1 MSHLIEEYA
10 KTLGVKIG
18 KPYLCEHFYPILD
31 EKYITIHTDK
41 RIDSK
46 NYEYFPQV
54 LDLIKPLLN
63 QKGYKIY
70 QIGGPED
77 PKLENVDGCFLNL
90 NFKQSAYLIKRSK
103 LHLGIDSLPIHIA
116 SMYDVPIVA
125 LYSHTYAANAYPY
138 WSSKENVVIIESD
151 KNGNKPSFSYQE
163 NPKTIR
169 SIKPEKIS
177 QSVFDSLKIEEKI
190 NFNTLRI
197 GDHYHIPFVEIIPN
211 FRANLEDQ
219 KNKTLYIRADL
230 HNDDQAIAFW
240 CANHKTK
247 IIAANELPIQ
257 LIKQFASNIE
267 HIYFKIKDQ
276 SISNEY
282 FELVKKC
289 KVNFTICVNDEE
301 NIAQIRNHYF
311 DFKVEFDDV
320 KQRIEKITKQNGYF
334 LTNKILISQ
343 GVLYPSEA
351 HLNANKKL
359 DMLNE
364 VMHDDDA
371 FWKDAEHFY
380 IYDFIIRETIESAN
394 SESQERSREL
404 EESERTPI

>member
-18 KPYLCEHFYPILD
+18 KPYLCEHFYPILE

-41 RIDSK
+41 KIDSK

-54 LDLIKPLLN
+54 LNLIKPILN

-116 SMYDVPIVA
+116 SMYDIPIVA

-138 WSSKENVVIIESD
+138 WSSKENAIMIESD

-177 QSVFDSLKIEEKI
+177 QSVFDLLKIEEKI

-197 GDHYHIPFVEIIPN
+197 GNHYHIPFVEIVPN

-230 HNDDQAIAFW
+230 HNDDQTIAFW
-240 CANHKTK
+240 CANYKTK
-247 IIAANELPIQ
+247 IIAANELPIP
-257 LIKQFASNIE
+257 LIKQFAPNIE

-289 KVNFTICVNDEE
+289 KVNFTICVDDEE
-301 NIAQIRNHYF
+301 NLAQIRNYYF
-311 DFKVEFDDV
+311 DFRVEFDSLKERV
-320 KQRIEKITKQNGYF
+320 AKTARQNGYF

-359 DMLNE
+359 DMINE

>member
-54 LDLIKPLLN
+54 LNIIKSILN
-63 QKGYKIY
+63 KRGLKIY

-77 PKLENVDGCFLNL
+77 PRLENVDGCFLNL
-90 NFKQSAYLIKRSK
+90 NFKQSAYLIKRSR
-103 LHLGIDSLPIHIA
+103 LHLGIDSLPVHIA
-116 SMYDVPIVA
+116 SKYDIPIVA

-138 WSSKENVVIIESD
+138 WSSKENIVLIESD

-169 SIKPEKIS
+169 TIKPETIA
-177 QSVFDSLKIEEKI
+177 QSVLNLLKIDEQI

-197 GDHYHIPFVEIIPN
+197 GSNYHIPFVEIVPN

-230 HNDDQAIAFW
+230 HNDDQTIAFW

-247 IIAANELPIQ
+247 IIAANEIPIP

-267 HIYFKIKDQ
+267 HIYFKIKDAW
-276 SISNEY
+276 ISNDY
-282 FELVKKC
+282 FDLVKKC
-289 KVNFTICVNDEE
+289 KVNFTICVDNEE

-311 DFKVEFDDV
+311 DFRVDLDNV
-320 KQRIEKITKQNGYF
+320 KERIEKITKQNGHF

-343 GVLYPSEA
+343 GILYPSEA

-359 DMLNE
+359 DMVNE

>member
-18 KPYLCEHFYPILD
+18 KPYLAEHFYPILND
-31 EKYITIHTDK
+31 KYVTIHTDK
-41 RIDSK
+41 KIDSK

-54 LDLIKPLLN
+54 LNLIKPLLN
-63 QKGYKIY
+63 KYGYKIY
-70 QIGGPED
+70 QIGGHED
-77 PKLENVDGCFLNL
+77 PKLENVDGWFLNL
-90 NFKQSAYLIKRSK
+90 NFKQSAYLIKRSQ
-103 LHLGIDSLPIHIA
+103 LHLGIDSLPVHIA

-138 WSSKENVVIIESD
+138 WSSKEKIVLIESD

-169 SIKPEKIS
+169 TIKPEKIAE
-177 QSVFDSLKIEEKI
+177 SVLNLLKIEERI

-197 GDHYHIPFVEIIPN
+197 GDNYHVQFVEIVPN

-219 KNKTLYIRADL
+219 KNKTLYVRADL
-230 HNDDQAIAFW
+230 NNDDQIIAFW

-247 IIAANELPIQ
+247 IIASSEIPIP

-267 HIYFKIKDQ
+267 HIYFKINDK
-276 SISNEY
+276 SISSDY
-282 FELVKKC
+282 FESVRKC
-289 KVNFTICVNDEE
+289 KVNFTICVSDKE
-301 NIAQIRNHYF
+301 NVAEIRNFYF
-311 DFKVEFDDV
+311 DFRVEFDNV
-320 KQRIEKITKQNGYF
+320 KERIAKIKKQNGYF
-334 LTNKILISQ
+334 FSNKILVSEGAI
-343 GVLYPSEA
+343 YPSEA

-359 DMLNE
+359 DMVNE
-364 VMHDDDA
+364 VMYDDDA

-380 IYDFIIRETIESAN
+380 IYDFTNRETIEN
-394 SESQERSREL
+394 SKSEFEKCSREL
-404 EESERTPI
+404 EESERTSI

>member
-18 KPYLCEHFYPILD
+18 KPYLAEHFYPILND
-31 EKYITIHTDK
+31 KYITIHTDK

-54 LDLIKPLLN
+54 LNLIKPLLN
-63 QKGYKIY
+63 KYGYKIY
-70 QIGGPED
+70 QIGGQED
-77 PKLENVDGCFLNL
+77 PKLENVDAWFLNL
-90 NFKQSAYLIKRSK
+90 NFKQSAYLIKRSQ
-103 LHLGIDSLPIHIA
+103 LHLGIDSLPVHIA

-138 WSSKENVVIIESD
+138 WSSKEKTVLIESD

-169 SIKPEKIS
+169 SIKPEKIAE
-177 QSVFDSLKIEEKI
+177 SVFNLLKIEERI
-190 NFNTLRI
+190 NFNTLKI
-197 GDHYHIPFVEIIPN
+197 GDHYHIPFVEIVPN

-219 KNKTLYIRADL
+219 KGKTLYIRADL
-230 HNDDQAIAFW
+230 HNDDQTIAFW
-240 CANHKTK
+240 CANYKTK
-247 IIAANELPIQ
+247 IIASSEIPIL

-267 HIYFKIKDQ
+267 HIYFKVNSK
-276 SISNEY
+276 SISSDY
-282 FELVKKC
+282 FESVRKC
-289 KVNFTICVNDEE
+289 KVNFSICVDDEQ
-301 NIAQIRNHYF
+301 NIAEMRNFYF
-311 DFKVEFDDV
+311 DFKVEFDNT
-320 KQRIEKITKQNGYF
+320 KEKIAKIKKQNGYF
-334 LTNKILISQ
+334 FSNKIILSQ

-359 DMLNE
+359 DMVNE

-380 IYDFIIRETIESAN
+380 IYDFIIRETIESSN

>member
-1 MSHLIEEYA
+1 
-10 KTLGVKIG
+10 
-18 KPYLCEHFYPILD
+18 
-31 EKYITIHTDK
+31 
-41 RIDSK
+41 
-46 NYEYFPQV
+46 
-54 LDLIKPLLN
+54 
-63 QKGYKIY
+63 
-70 QIGGPED
+70 
-77 PKLENVDGCFLNL
+77 
-90 NFKQSAYLIKRSK
+90 
-103 LHLGIDSLPIHIA
+103 
-116 SMYDVPIVA
+116 MYDIPIVA

-138 WSSKENVVIIESD
+138 WSSKENAIMIESD

-177 QSVFDSLKIEEKI
+177 QSVFDLLKIEEKI

-197 GDHYHIPFVEIIPN
+197 GNHYHIPFVEIVPN

-230 HNDDQAIAFW
+230 HNDDQTIAFW
-240 CANHKTK
+240 CANYKTK
-247 IIAANELPIQ
+247 IIAANELPIP
-257 LIKQFASNIE
+257 LIKQFAPNIE

-289 KVNFTICVNDEE
+289 KVNFTICVDDEE
-301 NIAQIRNHYF
+301 NLAQIRNYYF
-311 DFKVEFDDV
+311 DFRVEFDSLKERV
-320 KQRIEKITKQNGYF
+320 AKTARQNGYF

-359 DMLNE
+359 DMINE

>member
-18 KPYLCEHFYPILD
+18 KPYLCEHFYPTID

-41 RIDSK
+41 KIDSK

-54 LDLIKPLLN
+54 LNIIKSILN
-63 QKGYKIY
+63 KKGYKIY

-77 PKLENVDGCFLNL
+77 PKLENIDGCFLNL
-90 NFKQSAYLIKRSK
+90 NFKQSAYLIKRSQ
-103 LHLGIDSLPIHIA
+103 LHLGIDSLPVHIA
-116 SMYDVPIVA
+116 SMYDIPIVA

-138 WSSKENVVIIESD
+138 WSSKENVIVIESE

-169 SIKPEKIS
+169 TIKPETIA
-177 QSVFDSLKIEEKI
+177 QSIFNLLKIEEKV

-197 GDHYHIPFVEIIPN
+197 GNHYHIPFVEIVPN

-230 HNDDQAIAFW
+230 HNDDQTIAFW
-240 CANHKTK
+240 CANYKTK
-247 IIAANELPIQ
+247 IIAANEIPIP

-267 HIYFKIKDQ
+267 HVYFKIKDQ

-282 FELVKKC
+282 FDLVRKC
-289 KVNFTICVNDEE
+289 KVNFTICVDDEE

-311 DFKVEFDDV
+311 DFKVEFDNI
-320 KQRIEKITKQNGYF
+320 KQRIEKVTKQNGYF
-334 LTNKILISQ
+334 LTNKILLSE
-343 GVLYPSEA
+343 GNLYPSEA

-359 DMLNE
+359 DTLNE

-380 IYDFIIRETIESAN
+380 IYDFIIRETIEN
-394 SESQERSREL
+394 SDSEPEECSREL
-404 EESERTPI
+404 EESERTSI

>member
-1 MSHLIEEYA
+1 MLSFIELAKFWSRVEFEQRSVVSQIFLWAVILIESE
-10 KTLGVKIG
+10 
-18 KPYLCEHFYPILD
+18 
-31 EKYITIHTDK
+31 
-41 RIDSK
+41 
-46 NYEYFPQV
+46 
-54 LDLIKPLLN
+54 
-63 QKGYKIY
+63 
-70 QIGGPED
+70 
-77 PKLENVDGCFLNL
+77 
-90 NFKQSAYLIKRSK
+90 
-103 LHLGIDSLPIHIA
+103 
-116 SMYDVPIVA
+116 
-125 LYSHTYAANAYPY
+125 
-138 WSSKENVVIIESD
+138 

-163 NPKTIR
+163 SPKTIR
-169 SIKPEKIS
+169 SIKPEKIA
-177 QSVFDSLKIEEKI
+177 QSVLDLLKIEEEI

-197 GDHYHIPFVEIIPN
+197 GDYYHIPFVEIVPN

-230 HNDDQAIAFW
+230 HNDDQTIAFW
-240 CANHKTK
+240 CANYKTK
-247 IIAANELPIQ
+247 IIAANEIPIP

-289 KVNFTICVNDEE
+289 KVNFTICIDEEE
-301 NIAQIRNHYF
+301 NIAQVRNYYF
-311 DFKVEFDDV
+311 DFRVDFDNK

-359 DMLNE
+359 DMVNE

-380 IYDFIIRETIESAN
+380 IYDFINRETIESAN
-394 SESQERSREL
+394 SESQECSREL
-404 EESERTPI
+404 EESERTFI

>member
-41 RIDSK
+41 KIDSK

-54 LDLIKPLLN
+54 LNLIKPILN

-70 QIGGPED
+70 QIGGSED

-116 SMYDVPIVA
+116 SMYDIPIVA

-138 WSSKENVVIIESD
+138 WSSKENVVLIESE

-163 NPKTIR
+163 SPKTIR
-169 SIKPEKIS
+169 SIKPEKIA
-177 QSVFDSLKIEEKI
+177 QSVFDLLKIEEKI

-197 GDHYHIPFVEIIPN
+197 GNHYHIPFVEIVPN

-230 HNDDQAIAFW
+230 YNDDQTIAFW
-240 CANHKTK
+240 CSNHKTK
-247 IIAANELPIQ
+247 IIAANELPIP
-257 LIKQFASNIE
+257 LIKQFAPNIE

-289 KVNFTICVNDEE
+289 KVNFTICVDDEE
-301 NIAQIRNHYF
+301 NLAQIRNYYF
-311 DFKVEFDDV
+311 DFRVEFDSLKERV
-320 KQRIEKITKQNGYF
+320 AKTARQNGYF

-359 DMLNE
+359 DMINE

-380 IYDFIIRETIESAN
+380 IYDFIIRETIENTN
-394 SESQERSREL
+394 SKSQECSREL

>member
-18 KPYLCEHFYPILD
+18 RPYLSEHFYPILND
-31 EKYITIHTDK
+31 KYITIHTDK
-41 RIDSK
+41 KIDSK

-54 LDLIKPLLN
+54 LNLIKPLLN
-63 QKGYKIY
+63 KNGYKIY
-70 QIGGPED
+70 QIGGHED

-90 NFKQSAYLIKRSK
+90 NFKQSAYLIKRSQ

-138 WSSKENVVIIESD
+138 WSSKEKTVLIESD

-169 SIKPEKIS
+169 SIKPEKIAE
-177 QSVFDSLKIEEKI
+177 SVLSLLEIEERI

-197 GDHYHIPFVEIIPN
+197 GSHYHIPFVEIVPN

-219 KNKTLYIRADL
+219 KDKTLYIRADL
-230 HNDDQAIAFW
+230 HNDDQTIAFW
-240 CANHKTK
+240 CANYKTK
-247 IIAANELPIQ
+247 IIASTEIPIP

-267 HIYFKIKDQ
+267 HIYFKVNSK
-276 SISNEY
+276 SISSDY
-282 FELVKKC
+282 FESVRKC
-289 KVNFTICVNDEE
+289 KVNFSICVDDEQ
-301 NIAQIRNHYF
+301 NIAEMRNFYF
-311 DFKVEFDDV
+311 DFKVEFDN
-320 KQRIEKITKQNGYF
+320 TKER
-334 LTNKILISQ
+334 ISQ
-343 GVLYPSEA
+343 GALYPSEA

-380 IYDFIIRETIESAN
+380 IYDFIIRETIES
-394 SESQERSREL
+394 SEPKSEERSREF
-404 EESERTPI
+404 EEGERTSI